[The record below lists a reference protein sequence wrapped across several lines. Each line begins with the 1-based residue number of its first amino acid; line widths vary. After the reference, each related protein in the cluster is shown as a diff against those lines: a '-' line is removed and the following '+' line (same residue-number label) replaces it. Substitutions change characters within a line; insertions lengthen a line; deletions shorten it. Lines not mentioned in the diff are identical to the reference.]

1 MNLLK
6 ETVSI
11 LEDRNKSLS
20 DIEWIGTSREYVD
33 INKFIEIAD
42 TSYDDDYGS
51 PKVAEDLL
59 IVGNNWWLERHEYD
73 GSEWWEYKELPT
85 KPEKFLELKALTIEQ
100 AEKLGFDVSCGW
112 ESLRRINGKKS
123 DDY

>member
-11 LEDRNKSLS
+11 LEDNNKSLS

-85 KPEKFLELKALTIEQ
+85 KAEKFLDLKALTIEQ
-100 AEKLGFDVSCGW
+100 AKKIGFNVSCGW
-112 ESLRRINGKKS
+112 ESLRRINGEKN
-123 DDY
+123 D

>member
-42 TSYDDDYGS
+42 TSYDNDYGS
-51 PKVAEDLL
+51 PKVAEDLF

-73 GSEWWEYKELPT
+73 GSDWWEYKELPT
-85 KPEKFLELKALTIEQ
+85 KPKKILELKALTIEQ
-100 AEKLGFDVSCGW
+100 AERLGFDVSLGW
-112 ESLRRINGKKS
+112 ESLRRINGEKN
-123 DDY
+123 D

>member
-6 ETVSI
+6 ETISV
-11 LEDRNKSLS
+11 LENHNKLLS
-20 DIEWIGTSREYVD
+20 DIKWIGTSREYVD
-33 INKFIEIAD
+33 INKFMKLAD
-42 TSYDDDYGS
+42 TMYDDDFGS

-59 IVGNNWWLERHEYD
+59 IVGDNWWLERHEYD

-112 ESLRRINGKKS
+112 ESLRRINGEKEQ
-123 DDY
+123 